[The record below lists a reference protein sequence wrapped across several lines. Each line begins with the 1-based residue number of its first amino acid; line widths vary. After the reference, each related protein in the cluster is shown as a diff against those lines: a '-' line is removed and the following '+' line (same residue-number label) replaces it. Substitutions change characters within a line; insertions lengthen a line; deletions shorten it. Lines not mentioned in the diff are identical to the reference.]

1 MIALVQDAARRRSLT
16 AIHAAFLAMLP
27 KIRQYAA
34 AAFAHCGP
42 EARQEAVQE
51 VLANC
56 WAAYVRLVARGK
68 GDLAYP
74 TVLARFG
81 VAQYRDGRRVGNRRR
96 AKDVLSEYAQ
106 QQRRFVVE
114 RLDCFDRQA
123 EVWKEALVAD
133 HRTPPPDQAAFRCD
147 FPAWLG
153 RLPRRQRRI
162 AASLALGNTTGEVAQ
177 QFHLSAGRVSQLR
190 RELAENWQRFVGTG
204 G

>member
-1 MIALVQDAARRRSLT
+1 MIASVQNAARSQTLT
-16 AIHAAFLAMLP
+16 AIQAAFLAMLP

-34 AAFAHCGP
+34 AAFVRCGP

-68 GDLAYP
+68 ADLAYP
-74 TVLARFG
+74 TALARFG

-106 QQRRFVVE
+106 QQRRFIVE
-114 RLDCFDRQA
+114 RLDQFDRQEA
-123 EVWKEALVAD
+123 IWKEALVAD
-133 HRTPPPDQAAFRCD
+133 HHTPPPDQAAFRCD

-162 AASLALGNTTGEVAQ
+162 AVTLALGNTTGEVAE

-190 RELAENWQRFVGTG
+190 RELAENWQQFVGSTG
-204 G
+204 